1 MADNKIEI
9 EVALNTEKIEKDWSR
24 LAKTSGNEAEKASAQ
39 GQKSFKDTEKQSQN
53 SSKKV
58 GEHWKAASGIAKN
71 ALKSGMGGAKK
82 VIRKTTQILVD
93 AGTAAVKT
101 GITFENAF
109 AGVKKTVNAS
119 DKEMEQLRK
128 GILDMS
134 KELPE
139 SASEIAAVA
148 EEAGKLGI
156 KSNGILG
163 FTKTMIQLGDSTS
176 LSTEEAATSLS
187 KLADITQMPQT
198 EFSRLGSTVVALSG
212 QLDTSEKKI
221 TDMAVEIA
229 GAGHEAGMSETEILS
244 FAGILSS
251 AGQEAEAGSTAFS
264 QLTSKMN
271 RAAASG
277 GNDLNEFARIS
288 GTSSEQFK
296 KAFQEDAAGAVGS
309 FLQGLDQINQNG
321 GNTVKTLENL
331 GLSDVQVQDTLLKA
345 AEASGTFTETLA
357 AGNQAW
363 SDNTALQDKAGQQ
376 YETTENKISTLSNKF
391 SQLGIS
397 IFDNVN
403 NPIREAI
410 DVVSGY
416 VDQLQEVFDKKGLEG
431 LAGELGSIF
440 ANLAEDVAKQAPAL
454 IKTASQVVKAFIS
467 GLVKNGP
474 KIQSAAKSLV
484 KSLAGGIA
492 DVLPKEMGTAFRNL
506 SNILIQ
512 VADKGITVLAK
523 SLGFIAE
530 NFKIILPLIASTVAA
545 VKTLLIVK
553 SVVSAIDAAKTAT
566 ESATVTTTLLKT
578 ALSVVSGEMKAA
590 EAATLLCSKAL
601 AALGGPIGIAVIAIG
616 ALAAGIVAYN
626 LTVDRTSELEKRV
639 VSRQKSVNK
648 SYQDLT
654 KKLQENKKARDE
666 AIHSAGQEGKKA
678 DKLFQKL
685 QQLTKIENKST
696 GQKKQIKTIVDQLNE
711 VLPDLNLNYDA
722 ENDKLNKSTSSIR
735 KNIKA
740 QKELLKAKAY
750 AKQQEKTIDDI
761 VETEEK
767 QEKYIKEQ
775 EAAYEDLQKAKKK
788 MGDAEQKSKDS
799 GYGKVEEAAFA
810 KAQKEAIKAEQAY
823 KDITDKVDKT
833 KKKLKELNGE
843 YDSLGKKEI
852 ASENFAEYTA
862 NINKL
867 AKEAGI
873 KAKEIP
879 ESIGKGIQDG
889 IYAGPQT
896 GKDLLKLID
905 LDTLRKDVIAKSKDT
920 GIDIPK
926 KLSEGIASGSISYKD
941 AIKQMSNLS
950 DFQDAI
956 NKAGLAGVE
965 IPKKLT
971 EGIANGKYAV
981 PQSIEQ
987 IQALIKF
994 DQLANTAFQNGVKIP
1009 KEISKGIA
1017 SGEMA
1022 PSEAVKQLQDYIN
1035 FDSMITNF
1043 GLAGDKSVKDL
1054 VAKLNNGDISLQQAM
1069 SGIKN
1074 IVSEDAKQ
1082 VPLSFG
1088 NGMMQNMFAVDESSN
1103 QMTDTVKQNT
1113 ENIDTTSGGTNV
1125 VQTFGNGIT
1134 LGLPLLQTATDLFKT
1149 QLQQSVNTDLS
1160 PEAGVTGMSYANGF
1174 MPILSYVDTSA
1185 GSLKTTAIEATS
1197 GGTMA
1202 PNGINLGKSFNMAL
1216 TEQAGGAKTAGG
1228 AYKKKAKEGAS
1239 GGTMKKEANL
1249 LGGSFISTLLATAN
1263 KAQIAGETVKK
1274 AGTKALQNTSGYKSA
1289 GAKAGEAYASGITSK
1304 SSQVAAKGKELS
1316 DKTASGVTANKGK
1329 IKTAAQTA
1337 VNGAKSVSVSGFTS
1351 VGKNIAKGIASGIN
1365 NNSAVVSVAAAKVIR
1380 EAKNAANQE
1389 ADSHSPSRVFR
1400 DQVGKYLPLGM
1411 AVGITK
1417 NTSKVVQATKEMTQA
1432 SINAAR
1438 NDLQIHSPSIKFD
1451 KIVGRNIPK
1460 GIAKGIKKEQK
1471 SVVSA
1476 TKSMIESLE
1485 KAAKNPFGKFEQTGT
1500 TFVDKFEETLN
1511 KKKDS
1516 SIKAIKKL
1524 VDDQVKALKKQNK
1537 SKSKDYT
1544 KAGKSIVSAY
1554 TKAITSETK
1563 KLVTKA
1569 EKEIEEISKKFQ
1581 EDYDHIKSMQDGLE
1595 DKQKSYGNIYDLDQN
1610 IADIKQYQNNLKAL
1624 ENKIPD
1630 SMMEHILGMNIEDAT
1645 EYMEW
1650 FRSLSAA
1657 EQKAYTDKWK
1667 QQESM
1672 SENFSKSFFAD
1683 DISRL
1688 NKEYSKKI
1696 NEATAGLEKQMKNI
1710 GKNIMRGMAKGM
1722 KSETKNLN
1730 KTIRDI
1736 CNKVVKAAK
1745 KKLGVN
1751 SPSRVFAEIG
1761 KYNIQGAEQ
1770 GQEKEA
1776 PKLYKQMEHVADT
1789 MAEKFAKAQMNIP
1802 RLQDKL
1808 QAAVARQS
1816 AKFMANVQPQII
1828 YAGGGS
1834 DTTKIEK
1841 TVYTGPE
1848 KIELVTTLNGREIA
1862 RGSAPFL
1869 NQEFEAI
1876 AKHQER
1882 GG

>member
-9 EVALNTEKIEKDWSR
+9 EVVLNTEKVEKDWSR
-24 LAKTSGNEAEKASAQ
+24 LAKTSGNEAEKVSVQ
-39 GQKSFKDTEKQSQN
+39 EQKYFKDTEKQSQN

-82 VIRKTTQILVD
+82 VIRKTAQILVD

-119 DKEMEQLRK
+119 DKELEQLRK

-134 KELPE
+134 KEMPE

-148 EEAGKLGI
+148 EEA
-156 KSNGILG
+156 
-163 FTKTMIQLGDSTS
+163 
-176 LSTEEAATSLS
+176 AVSLS

-198 EFSRLGSTVVALSG
+198 NFSRLGSSVVALSG

-221 TDMAVEIA
+221 MDMAVQIA

-264 QLTSKMN
+264 QLTSKMSQ
-271 RAAASG
+271 AAASG
-277 GNDLNEFARIS
+277 ENDLNEFARIS
-288 GTSSEQFK
+288 GTSSKQFK
-296 KAFQEDAAGAVGS
+296 KAFQEDAAGAVDF

-345 AEASGTFTETLA
+345 AEASGTFTKTLA

-363 SDNTALQDKAGQQ
+363 SDNTALQDKAEQQ

-416 VDQLQEVFDKKGLEG
+416 VDQLQEVFDKKGIEG

-492 DVLPKEMGTAFRNL
+492 DVLPKEMGNAFRNL

-512 VADKGITVLAK
+512 AADKGITVLAK
-523 SLGFIAE
+523 SLDLISK
-530 NFKIILPLIASTVAA
+530 NFSTILPIVTGVAA
-545 VKTLLIVK
+545 AFKTFAIVTAIAGKIKALNTALTIYNAAQIVCATNGVVCNATLTVGQAIFGLLTGQVTLAAAATNIFNAATKALAGPIGWIALAIGAVAAGFTAYTISGGKATTESGKFADSCTKVKEKQDELATSVNELHKENEKSIETTKAQGVEADNLFSQLQGLIKVENKTAGTKARIK
-553 SVVSAIDAAKTAT
+553 SVV
-566 ESATVTTTLLKT
+566 E
-578 ALSVVSGEMKAA
+578 
-590 EAATLLCSKAL
+590 
-601 AALGGPIGIAVIAIG
+601 
-616 ALAAGIVAYN
+616 
-626 LTVDRTSELEKRV
+626 
-639 VSRQKSVNK
+639 
-648 SYQDLT
+648 
-654 KKLQENKKARDE
+654 
-666 AIHSAGQEGKKA
+666 
-678 DKLFQKL
+678 
-685 QQLTKIENKST
+685 
-696 GQKKQIKTIVDQLNE
+696 QLNKI
-711 VLPDLNLNYDA
+711 LPDLGLKYD
-722 ENDKLNKSTSSIR
+722 EEKDKLNKSTEAIE
-735 KNIKA
+735 KNIEVL
-740 QKELLKAKAY
+740 KEQAMAKAY
-750 AKQQEKTIDDI
+750 QAGMEKTAEKVVEAEIEHEKVIEKQTEAQEKFNK
-761 VETEEK
+761 V
-767 QEKYIKEQ
+767 QEDYNSLKEQ
-775 EAAYEDLQKAKKK
+775 
-788 MGDAEQKSKDS
+788 
-799 GYGKVEEAAFA
+799 
-810 KAQKEAIKAEQAY
+810 AQKGEISWNDKRFDELGGQLAEYAQGVKAADDAVAESEKTLNSVY
-823 KDITDKVDKT
+823 KDLEVYTDKFTAESNYTDY
-833 KKKLKELNGE
+833 LKNL
-843 YDSLGKKEI
+843 DD
-852 ASENFAEYTA
+852 
-862 NINKL
+862 L

-873 KAKEIP
+873 KASKIP
-879 ESIGKGIQDG
+879 ESVGEGIKAG
-889 IYAGPQT
+889 IYANPT
-896 GKDLLKLID
+896 SGKELKQLMK
-905 LDTLRKDVIAKSKDT
+905 LDELVNSEDFAKMQDAGMK
-920 GIDIPK
+920 IPEY
-926 KLSEGIASGSISYKD
+926 LAQGMADGSISFK
-941 AIKQMSNLS
+941 AAAQQLKNG
-950 DFQDAI
+950 I
-956 NKAGLAGVE
+956 NWTDMIEKAKAKGFEVPNSIA
-965 IPKKLT
+965 
-971 EGIANGKYAV
+971 EGIQSGKYAV
-981 PQSIEQ
+981 PTSVDEVENLVSFEKLLTR
-987 IQALIKF
+987 A
-994 DQLANTAFQNGVKIP
+994 QNGGVQIP
-1009 KEISKGIA
+1009 E
-1017 SGEMA
+1017 
-1022 PSEAVKQLQDYIN
+1022 
-1035 FDSMITNF
+1035 
-1043 GLAGDKSVKDL
+1043 
-1054 VAKLNNGDISLQQAM
+1054 SL
-1069 SGIKN
+1069 
-1074 IVSEDAKQ
+1074 
-1082 VPLSFG
+1082 
-1088 NGMMQNMFAVDESSN
+1088 
-1103 QMTDTVKQNT
+1103 
-1113 ENIDTTSGGTNV
+1113 
-1125 VQTFGNGIT
+1125 
-1134 LGLPLLQTATDLFKT
+1134 
-1149 QLQQSVNTDLS
+1149 
-1160 PEAGVTGMSYANGF
+1160 
-1174 MPILSYVDTSA
+1174 
-1185 GSLKTTAIEATS
+1185 
-1197 GGTMA
+1197 
-1202 PNGINLGKSFNMAL
+1202 
-1216 TEQAGGAKTAGG
+1216 
-1228 AYKKKAKEGAS
+1228 
-1239 GGTMKKEANL
+1239 
-1249 LGGSFISTLLATAN
+1249 
-1263 KAQIAGETVKK
+1263 
-1274 AGTKALQNTSGYKSA
+1274 
-1289 GAKAGEAYASGITSK
+1289 ASGITSGSMKPKEATAALSNLMNFQEMIDKAGIQGAQVPTELAQKIVDGKISVDDALKQMMSGQGVSVETFGVSKVIDNVAK
-1304 SSQVAAKGKELS
+1304 STGDSTKQIETNMKVKAVDNSGAASSSFKPIKTEASKAVSDTKKSTDAIHKNSKIPATNNSGAGKKTVSSYTNELGKEVGKAKSATTKVTNAAVSGFLGGISKAKAAGAKLGSAYVSGISSKNGQATAKGKELS
-1316 DKTASGVTANKGK
+1316 VKTASGVTANKGK
-1329 IKTAAQTA
+1329 IKTAAQNA
-1337 VNGAKSVSVSGFTS
+1337 VNGAKKVSTSGFNN
-1351 VGKNIAKGIASGIN
+1351 VGKNIASGIAKGIN
-1365 NNSAVVSVAAAKVIR
+1365 KNSSIVSSAAAKVVR
-1380 EAKNAANQE
+1380 NAKDAANKE

-1411 AVGITK
+1411 AAGIRENSGEVVK
-1417 NTSKVVQATKEMTQA
+1417 ASREMSKA
-1432 SINAAR
+1432 SLDAAAAE
-1438 NDLQIHSPSIKFD
+1438 LEIHSPSIKFD

-1471 SVVSA
+1471 SVISA
-1476 TKSMIESLE
+1476 TKSMIASLE

-1500 TFVDKFEETLN
+1500 AFVDKFEETLN

-1569 EKEIEEISKKFQ
+1569 EKEIEQISKKFQ
-1581 EDYDHIKSMQDGLE
+1581 EDYDHIKSLQDGLE

-1683 DISRL
+1683 DVSKL

-1696 NEATAGLEKQMKNI
+1696 NEATAGLEKQMKDI

-1761 KYNIQGAEQ
+1761 KYNIQGAER

-1802 RLQDKL
+1802 SLQDKL

-1816 AKFMANVQPQII
+1816 AKLMANVQPQII